1 MIKSPLTEVP
11 YRYFKEFIAPAT
23 DRFAFLNALL
33 DKLDLRRSTLTIAG
47 HRHFMVFPPLEG
59 QSLPEEEKKA
69 RGHGGKWNGTALHV
83 SSVPIVLV
91 AHYDR
96 VADSPGANDNSAAV
110 FLLIET
116 AMKLRQKKSKNWI
129 IIFTDKEE
137 LTCGEGIKSQGS
149 YTLAMGLRRAGLG
162 GGRFFIFDACGT
174 GDTLIISTTADH
186 LMKNEKGLG
195 ITKTR
200 QAVQQ
205 LRNLA
210 LETTRELHMDKVL
223 LLPTPFSDDAGF
235 LRAGIPAQ
243 TITVLP
249 GKEAGPFISLLR
261 NKPGLDQAL
270 VNREIQQQ
278 VDRRLIPETWRRLNG
293 PGDSYPRLT
302 PEHFF
307 QVVRF
312 ACALSKK

>member
-1 MIKSPLTEVP
+1 MMKPPLSEVP
-11 YRYFKEFIAPAT
+11 YRYFKDFIAPET
-23 DRFAFLNALL
+23 DRFAFLSALL
-33 DKLDLRRSTLTIAG
+33 DKLSLRRSTLAIAG
-47 HRHFMVFPPLEG
+47 NRHFMVFPAQEG
-59 QSLPEEEKKA
+59 Q
-69 RGHGGKWNGTALHV
+69 V
-83 SSVPIVLV
+83 SPKGQNSPVFQASPVPIVLV

-96 VADSPGANDNSAAV
+96 ATDSPGANDNSAAV

-116 AMKLRQKKSKNWI
+116 AMKLRQKKDKNWI

-137 LTCGEGIKSQGS
+137 LTQDEGIKRQGA
-149 YTLAMGLRRAGLG
+149 YTLAMGLRQAGLG

-186 LMKNEKGLG
+186 LMKNEKGMG
-195 ITKTR
+195 IIKTR

-210 LETTRELHMDKVL
+210 LETTRELQMDKVL

-270 VNREIQQQ
+270 VNREIQKNY
-278 VDRRLIPETWRRLNG
+278 DRHLIPETWRCLNS
-293 PGDSYPRLT
+293 PADSYPRLT
-302 PEHFF
+302 PEHFSR
-307 QVVRF
+307 VVRF

>member
-1 MIKSPLTEVP
+1 MTNSPLSEVP
-11 YRYFKEFIAPAT
+11 YRYLKEFIAPET

-33 DKLDLRRSTLTIAG
+33 DKFGLRRSTLTIAG
-47 HRHFMVFPPLEG
+47 NRHFMVFPSQEG
-59 QSLPEEEKKA
+59 QSSTKSQNNPA
-69 RGHGGKWNGTALHV
+69 FHA
-83 SSVPIVLV
+83 SSVPIVMV

-96 VADSPGANDNSAAV
+96 TADSPGANDNSAAV

-116 AMKLRQKKSKNWI
+116 AMKLKQKKGKNWI

-137 LTCGEGIKSQGS
+137 LTQDEGLTSQGS
-149 YTLAMGLRRAGLG
+149 YTLAMGLRQAGLG

-195 ITKTR
+195 IIKKR

-210 LETTRELHMDKVL
+210 LETTRELQMDKVL

-249 GKEAGPFISLLR
+249 GKEAGPFISVLR

-270 VNREIQQQ
+270 VNREIQKNY
-278 VDRRLIPETWRRLNG
+278 DLRLIPETWRYLNG

-302 PEHFF
+302 PQHFSR
-307 QVVRF
+307 VVRF

>member
-1 MIKSPLTEVP
+1 MSKITKTPLSEVP
-11 YRYFKEFIAPAT
+11 YRYFKEFIAPET
-23 DRFAFLNALL
+23 DRFAFLSALL
-33 DKLDLRRSTLTIAG
+33 DKLGLRRSTLTIAG
-47 HRHFMVFPPLEG
+47 NRHFMVFPPHEG
-59 QSLPEEEKKA
+59 QSSPKGQKGQA
-69 RGHGGKWNGTALHV
+69 FQA

-96 VADSPGANDNSAAV
+96 AADSPGANDNSAAV

-116 AMKLRQKKSKNWI
+116 AMKLWQKKGKNWL

-137 LTCGEGIKSQGS
+137 LTQDEGIKSQGS
-149 YTLAMGLRRAGLG
+149 YTLAMGLRQAGLG
-162 GGRFFIFDACGT
+162 RGRFFIFDACGT

-195 ITKTR
+195 IIKTR

-210 LETTRELHMDKVL
+210 LETTRELQMDKVL

-249 GKEAGPFISLLR
+249 GKEASPFISLLR
-261 NKPGLDQAL
+261 NNSGLDQAL
-270 VNREIQQQ
+270 VNREIQKNY
-278 VDRRLIPETWRRLNG
+278 DRRLIPETWRCLNG

-302 PEHFF
+302 PEHFS

>member
-1 MIKSPLTEVP
+1 MTPPLSEVP
-11 YRYFKEFIAPAT
+11 YGCFKEFIAPGT

-33 DKLDLRRSTLTIAG
+33 DKLALRSSILTLSG
-47 HRHFMVFPPLEG
+47 NRHFMVFPHREEPGSPSGTGAAPL
-59 QSLPEEEKKA
+59 
-69 RGHGGKWNGTALHV
+69 
-83 SSVPIVLV
+83 VLV

-96 VADSPGANDNSAAV
+96 AADSPGANDNSAAV
-110 FLLIET
+110 FLLLET
-116 AMKLRQKKSKNWI
+116 AIKLGQKKATDWM

-137 LTCGEGIKSQGS
+137 LTGDEGIKSQGS
-149 YTLAMGLRRAGLG
+149 YTLAAGLRQAGLG

-186 LMKNEKGLG
+186 LIKNERGPG
-195 ITKTR
+195 IIKTK
-200 QAVQQ
+200 QAVQR

-210 LETTRELHMDKVL
+210 LETARELHLDKAL

-249 GKEAGPFISLLR
+249 GSEAGPFISLLR
-261 NKPGLDQAL
+261 NKPGLAQAL
-270 VNREIQQQ
+270 INREARKNY
-278 VDRRLIPETWRRLNG
+278 DPLLIPETWRCLNG
-293 PGDSYPRLT
+293 PKDSRRRLT
-302 PEHFF
+302 PEHFS

-312 ACALSKK
+312 ACALSKN